1 MFPSSI
7 LEFLSLLIFL
17 NVPLSFPRS
26 SFAWFFLPPNLVHAL
41 VLITFPVIPSF
52 HIFSSGPFWIRS
64 PPSGVSATL
73 ALTSIRPMLPLD
85 PFLFTNRHLICLYDD
100 IDKARGVS
108 RLPSRSHLGLIRI
121 MPARFSSADRR
132 TLQAVH
138 RLAAAPSAFMALS
151 SPALSPIK
159 NCPLSRPVASVTSR
173 TNALEA
179 RAWALSSSS
188 GSAERHPPEE
198 APEIFRG

>member
-1 MFPSSI
+1 M
-7 LEFLSLLIFL
+7 
-17 NVPLSFPRS
+17 
-26 SFAWFFLPPNLVHAL
+26 
-41 VLITFPVIPSF
+41 IPSF
-52 HIFSSGPFWIRS
+52 HIFYSGPFWIRS

-73 ALTSIRPMLPLD
+73 ALTSIRPMLPLN

-138 RLAAAPSAFMALS
+138 RLAQRR
-151 SPALSPIK
+151 
-159 NCPLSRPVASVTSR
+159 PLSWLLLQLCRPSRIVRFRGLWHAVTSR
-173 TNALEA
+173 TDALEA
-179 RAWALSSSS
+179 HVWTLSSSS
-188 GSAERHPPEE
+188 GSAELGAISHCGSSTT
-198 APEIFRG
+198 IFTTACEKKIGSSTKC